1 MKKRL
6 LHFKYW
12 KGRPIKDDYNGKPLI
27 DYKGRPLF
35 AELVV
40 LNMLKQKGWNGV
52 WVDCYHKKFRKG
64 MMHVKPV
71 KLPPGPEKYLK
82 AIIKKNGKLSGC
94 WDIFAWKGNQYQ
106 FVELKRRKKDKIRDS
121 QKRWYKIIRSLKF
134 LKPTF
139 TIVEWDFE

>member
-1 MKKRL
+1 
-6 LHFKYW
+6 
-12 KGRPIKDDYNGKPLI
+12 
-27 DYKGRPLF
+27 
-35 AELVV
+35 
-40 LNMLKQKGWNGV
+40 MLKQKGWNGV

-71 KLPPGPEKYLK
+71 KLPPEPKKYLET
-82 AIIKKNGKLSGC
+82 IIRKNGKLSGC
-94 WDIFAWKGNQYQ
+94 WDIFAWKKSRYQ

-139 TIVEWDFE
+139 TIVEWDF